1 MEGAPVIDLLICY
14 DVKTETEAGRR
25 RLRRVAKVCVAY
37 GQRVQNSVFEVS
49 VTDVQL
55 LALRQ
60 KLVAE
65 MEPTEDSIR
74 IYRLR
79 QPREK
84 FVDAFGHDRYR
95 DFGEPLIL

>member
-1 MEGAPVIDLLICY
+1 MIDLLICY
-14 DVKTETEAGRR
+14 DVNTETSAGRK
-25 RLRRVAKVCVAY
+25 RLRRVAKVCVAH

-55 LALRQ
+55 LDLRQ
-60 KLVAE
+60 KLLRE
-65 MEPTEDSIR
+65 MDPTEDSVR

-84 FVDAFGHDRYR
+84 FMEAFGRDGYR
-95 DFGEPLIL
+95 DLSAPLIL

>member
-1 MEGAPVIDLLICY
+1 MIDLLICY
-14 DVKTETEAGRR
+14 DVATSTEGGAK
-25 RLRRVAKVCVAY
+25 RLRRVAKACTAH

-55 LALRQ
+55 LHLRQ
-60 KLVAE
+60 RLLEVMDAD
-65 MEPTEDSIR
+65 EDTIR

-84 FVDAFGHDRYR
+84 FVEAYGKDHYT
-95 DFGEPLIL
+95 DFSEPLIL

>member
-1 MEGAPVIDLLICY
+1 MIDLLVCY
-14 DVKTETEAGRR
+14 DVKTETETGRR
-25 RLRRVAKVCVAY
+25 RLRRVARICVAH

-55 LALRQ
+55 LTMRQ
-60 KLVAE
+60 KLLEA
-65 MEPTEDSIR
+65 MDITEDSIR

-84 FVDAFGHDRYR
+84 HVEAFGLDKYV
-95 DFGEPLIL
+95 DFSEPLIL

>member
-1 MEGAPVIDLLICY
+1 MIDLLICY
-14 DVKTETEAGRR
+14 DVSTQTEAGRR
-25 RLRRVAKVCVAY
+25 RLRRVAKICVAH

-55 LALRQ
+55 LTLRQ
-60 KLVAE
+60 KLLEAMDV
-65 MEPTEDSIR
+65 TEDSIR

-84 FVDAFGHDRYR
+84 FVEAHGLDQYV
-95 DFGEPLIL
+95 DFSEPLIL

>member
-1 MEGAPVIDLLICY
+1 MIDLLICY
-14 DVKTETEAGRR
+14 DVATSTGGGAR
-25 RLRRVAKVCVAY
+25 RLRRVAKACTAH

-55 LALRQ
+55 LQLRQ
-60 KLVAE
+60 RLLELMDPAE
-65 MEPTEDSIR
+65 DTIR

-84 FVDAFGHDRYR
+84 FVEAHGKDHYT
-95 DFGEPLIL
+95 DFSAPLIL

>member
-1 MEGAPVIDLLICY
+1 MIDLLICY
-14 DVKTETEAGRR
+14 DVSTQTEAGRR
-25 RLRRVAKVCVAY
+25 RLRRVAKICVAH

-55 LALRQ
+55 LTLRQ
-60 KLVAE
+60 KLLEA
-65 MEPTEDSIR
+65 MEVTEDSIR

-84 FVDAFGHDRYR
+84 FVEAHGLDQYV
-95 DFGEPLIL
+95 DFSEPLIL

>member
-1 MEGAPVIDLLICY
+1 MIDLLICY
-14 DVKTETEAGRR
+14 DVSTVSEAGRR
-25 RLRRVAKVCVAY
+25 RLRRVARICVAH

-60 KLVAE
+60 KLLDTLD
-65 MEPTEDSIR
+65 PTEDSIR

-79 QPREK
+79 QPRDK
-84 FVDAFGHDRYR
+84 FVEAFGR
-95 DFGEPLIL
+95 DQYTDFSDPLIL

>member
-1 MEGAPVIDLLICY
+1 MIDLLICY
-14 DVKTETEAGRR
+14 DVSTETPAGVR
-25 RLRRVAKVCVAY
+25 RLRRVAKVCVAH

-55 LALRQ
+55 LTLRDR
-60 KLVAE
+60 LLSE
-65 MEPTEDSIR
+65 MDATEDSIR

-84 FVDAFGHDRYR
+84 FVEAFGRDSYR
-95 DFGEPLIL
+95 DMSAPLIL

>member
-1 MEGAPVIDLLICY
+1 MLDLLVCY
-14 DVKTETEAGRR
+14 DVKTETEGGRK
-25 RLRRVAKVCVAY
+25 RLRRVANICVAH

-55 LALRQ
+55 LQMRQ
-60 KLVAE
+60 KLLEAMDV
-65 MEPTEDSIR
+65 TEDSIR

-84 FVDAFGHDRYR
+84 FVEAHGIDKYI
-95 DFGEPLIL
+95 DFSEALIL

>member
-1 MEGAPVIDLLICY
+1 MDLLITY
-14 DVKTETEAGRR
+14 DVSTETSAGRK
-25 RLRRVAKVCVAY
+25 RLRRVAKVCVAH

-55 LALRQ
+55 LALRDRLLQ
-60 KLVAE
+60 E
-65 MEPTEDSIR
+65 MDPTEDSIR

-84 FVDAFGHDRYR
+84 FVEAFGRDQYR
-95 DFGEPLIL
+95 DLSAPLIL